1 MPAKAVAA
9 EAVQREVRID
19 APPSAVF
26 GFLTQPEKMVRWMG
40 VEATLD
46 PRPGGVY
53 RVDLTGDE
61 RVSGEVS
68 GEVLEVAP
76 DRKLVFTWGWENGIL
91 PVPPGASTVEIVLE
105 PDGEGTLVRLTHR
118 DLPEEMRSFH
128 GRGWD
133 TSLPRLAVVAA
144 GGEPGPDPLRSIV
157 RSTRVFAGTLP
168 ARYLPRYLYLFA
180 LRRLKAGRQRREA
193 RQPN

>member
-1 MPAKAVAA
+1 MPAKALAA

-61 RVSGEVS
+61 RISGRVS
-68 GEVLEVAP
+68 GEVLEVVP

-118 DLPEEMRSFH
+118 DLPEEMRSYH
-128 GRGWD
+128 TRGWD
-133 TSLPRLAVVAA
+133 HSLARLAVVAA
-144 GGEPGPDPLRSIV
+144 GGDPGPDPLRSIV
-157 RSTRVFAGTLP
+157 RSTRIFARTLP
-168 ARYLPRYLYLFA
+168 ARYLYLFA
-180 LRRLKAGRQRREA
+180 SRRLRAGRQRREA
-193 RQPN
+193 RQPD

>member
-1 MPAKAVAA
+1 MAMPAKAVAA

-40 VEATLD
+40 VEAALD

-118 DLPEEMRSFH
+118 DLPEEMRSYH
-128 GRGWD
+128 TRGWD
-133 TSLPRLAVVAA
+133 HSLARLAVVAA
-144 GGEPGPDPLRSIV
+144 GGDPGPDPLRSIV
-157 RSTRVFAGTLP
+157 RSARIFARTLP
-168 ARYLPRYLYLFA
+168 ARYLYLFA
-180 LRRLKAGRQRREA
+180 FRRLRAGRQRREA
-193 RQPN
+193 RQPD

>member
-1 MPAKAVAA
+1 MRAKALAA

-26 GFLTQPEKMVRWMG
+26 GFLIQPEKMVRWMG
-40 VEATLD
+40 VQASLD

-53 RVDLTGDE
+53 RVDLNGYE
-61 RVSGEVS
+61 RVS
-68 GEVLEVAP
+68 GEVLEVVP

-91 PVPPGASTVEIVLE
+91 PVPPGTSTVEIVLE
-105 PDGEGTLVRLTHR
+105 PDGGGTLLRLTHR
-118 DLPEEMRSFH
+118 DLPAEMRSLH
-128 GRGWD
+128 GRRWD
-133 TSLPRLAVVAA
+133 TSLARLAVVAA

-157 RSTRVFAGTLP
+157 RGTRIFAGTVP
-168 ARYLPRYLYLFA
+168 ARYLPRYLYLLA
-180 LRRLKAGRQRREA
+180 LKRLTAGRQRRRA

>member
-1 MPAKAVAA
+1 MAMPANAVAA
-9 EAVQREVRID
+9 EVVQREVRID

-118 DLPEEMRSFH
+118 DLPEEMRSYH
-128 GRGWD
+128 TRGWD
-133 TSLPRLAVVAA
+133 HSLARLAVVAA
-144 GGEPGPDPLRSIV
+144 GGDPGPDPLRSIV
-157 RSTRVFAGTLP
+157 RSTRIFARTLP
-168 ARYLPRYLYLFA
+168 ARYLYLFA
-180 LRRLKAGRQRREA
+180 LRRLRAGRQRREA
-193 RQPN
+193 RQPD

>member
-1 MPAKAVAA
+1 MPAKALAA

-61 RVSGEVS
+61 RVSGRVS
-68 GEVLEVAP
+68 GEVLEVVP

-118 DLPEEMRSFH
+118 DLPEEMRFYH
-128 GRGWD
+128 TRGWD
-133 TSLPRLAVVAA
+133 HSLARLAVVAA
-144 GGEPGPDPLRSIV
+144 GGDPGPDPLRSIV
-157 RSTRVFAGTLP
+157 RSTRIFARTLP
-168 ARYLPRYLYLFA
+168 ARYLYLFA
-180 LRRLKAGRQRREA
+180 SRRLRAGRQRREA
-193 RQPN
+193 RQPD

>member
-1 MPAKAVAA
+1 MPAKALAA

-46 PRPGGVY
+46 PRPGGIY

-61 RVSGEVS
+61 RVSGRVS
-68 GEVLEVAP
+68 GEVLEVVP

-118 DLPEEMRSFH
+118 DLPEEMRSYH
-128 GRGWD
+128 TRGWD
-133 TSLPRLAVVAA
+133 HSLARLAVVAA
-144 GGEPGPDPLRSIV
+144 GGDPGPDPLRSIV
-157 RSTRVFAGTLP
+157 RSTRIFAGTLP
-168 ARYLPRYLYLFA
+168 ARYLYLFA
-180 LRRLKAGRQRREA
+180 SRRLRAGRQRREA
-193 RQPN
+193 RQPD